1 MKENKL
7 LRRLLSV
14 VFTLGMVMAFLPGA
28 AITAHAEDGP
38 LVGKVIKNGEITCF
52 NGRYLVCK
60 KLLRKELDRL
70 LWYSYEFNTK
80 NTKLLFEQFFFSQR
94 INYLLKNRLRINS

>member
-14 VFTLGMVMAFLPGA
+14 VFTLGMVIAFLPGA

-38 LVGKVIKNGEITCF
+38 LVGTIIKNGDSFTFEKDTTV
-52 NGRYLVCK
+52 LVLKLPSETMYQTFSASECK
-60 KLLRKELDRL
+60 
-70 LWYSYEFNTK
+70 
-80 NTKLLFEQFFFSQR
+80 
-94 INYLLKNRLRINS
+94 